1 MDVLELEPPTAP
13 DSSPSNDH
21 LEQIIMRNHEK
32 KTVWKY
38 AVWKNAVW
46 KNTGNLEMLM
56 HLRHHDH
63 DTQLRW
69 SCKIRAP
76 MMIMIMSN
84 KSIDGGLRR
93 GISRISPVP

>member
-1 MDVLELEPPTAP
+1 MDVLELVPPTAP

-38 AVWKNAVW
+38 AVWQNAVWKNAVW

-56 HLRHHDH
+56 HLRKH
-63 DTQLRW
+63 DTQLR
-69 SCKIRAP
+69 
-76 MMIMIMSN
+76 
-84 KSIDGGLRR
+84 
-93 GISRISPVP
+93 